1 MISKETFVK
10 ILNYIDN
17 MDTFAEDLNQVFKAY
32 DRHDWIMGYAFN
44 DDKFQSMVLNLLSE
58 AMGDANDWV
67 HWWVFETDFGRDEY
81 LRKIHDKEVVYDLAS
96 PEKLYDF
103 LFDNC
108 EK

>member
-17 MDTFAEDLNQVFKAY
+17 MDTFAEDLNQVFKTH
-32 DRHDWIMGYAFN
+32 DRHNWIMGYAFN

-58 AMGDANDWV
+58 AMGDADDWV
-67 HWWVFETDFGRDEY
+67 FWWVLETDFGRDEY

-103 LFDNC
+103 LFDSY